1 MVSFEFCGGI
11 STLGRYSCTSR
22 EGKPTLKQ
30 RTTLHPTSIHFT
42 EEIEI
47 VHYLIYSLSYVI
59 PFLNGMPSEF
69 LQPLDPR
76 LSKISLVLTRNISAQ
91 PYVILLSIF
100 RYRLAPGLHK
110 GK

>member
-47 VHYLIYSLSYVI
+47 VHYLIYFA
-59 PFLNGMPSEF
+59 FLCHTISEWMPSEF
-69 LQPLDPR
+69 PQPLDPR

>member
-1 MVSFEFCGGI
+1 
-11 STLGRYSCTSR
+11 
-22 EGKPTLKQ
+22 
-30 RTTLHPTSIHFT
+30 
-42 EEIEI
+42 
-47 VHYLIYSLSYVI
+47 
-59 PFLNGMPSEF
+59 MPSEF
-69 LQPLDPR
+69 PQPLDPR